1 MNPFITIK
9 LKDRNARSNYES
21 PTSCFLLGVDD
32 DMEGLF
38 CPIFEKGDNKR
49 KNIEAKNQL
58 EVRDDTIH
66 MIS

>member
-1 MNPFITIK
+1 MSTSI
-9 LKDRNARSNYES
+9 KDRNARSNYES
-21 PTSCFLLGVDD
+21 PASCFLLGVDD

-38 CPIFEKGDNKR
+38 CPIFEKRDNKR

-58 EVRDDTIH
+58 EIKDDTIH